1 MSIMSPAKNQSYQV
15 LLVDD
20 EEGDIEL
27 TRLALAESG
36 FSCQVIVA
44 KDGVEA
50 MTALRRTGTDSAG
63 RLIPDLVFLDLNM
76 PRMSGLEVLGE
87 MKKDPEL
94 SGIPVVVLSTSDVER
109 DVAAAYKLGAAGYI
123 TKSVEMEILFQAIHA
138 VENYWFD
145 TVRRPRQGGGPPAS
159 PVASKK

>member
-1 MSIMSPAKNQSYQV
+1 MSLMSSVKSQFFQV

-27 TRLALAESG
+27 TRLALAESS
-36 FSCQVIVA
+36 FPCQVLVA
-44 KDGVEA
+44 KDGLEA
-50 MTALRRTGTDSAG
+50 ITALRRSAADG
-63 RLIPDLVFLDLNM
+63 VARQMPDLVFLDLNM
-76 PRMSGLEVLGE
+76 PRMSGLEVLAE
-87 MKKDPEL
+87 MKKDPDL

-123 TKSVEMEILFQAIHA
+123 TKSMEMEILFQAIHA

-145 TVRRPRQGGGPPAS
+145 TVRRPRHPGGPPS
-159 PVASKK
+159 SQIGPEK

>member
-1 MSIMSPAKNQSYQV
+1 MSIVSPPNAQSFQV

-36 FSCQVIVA
+36 FPCQVMVA
-44 KDGVEA
+44 KDGLEA
-50 MTALRRTGTDSAG
+50 ISALRRNTSDGAS
-63 RLIPDLVFLDLNM
+63 RQMPDLVFLDLNM
-76 PRMSGLEVLGE
+76 PRMSGLEVLAE
-87 MKKDPEL
+87 MKKDPDL

-145 TVRRPRQGGGPPAS
+145 TVRRPRHPGTLPPQLV
-159 PVASKK
+159 PEK